1 MNDME
6 NGKRRAL
13 RWSKEARDLVRE
25 DIRSDGKDLSKLLT
39 QLVAISGNPRWA
51 CRRFARRL
59 GLKAGRKQRAW
70 NVQERQRLLKLLD
83 LHPVKEISRLMHR
96 SESSIWH
103 MLQRLGANAQMG
115 KDSFTKHTLAKL
127 LHVRPDK
134 IQQWIAQGW
143 LKARSIEISQGVRV
157 VIDAA
162 EFCDF
167 CRKHARDVVG
177 NRLSQERLDFV
188 YHFVF
193 PPSHAELLPVRD
205 SKKERSAYAAQMN
218 EEQFDEA
225 DITGPR
231 NPGNDDDF
239 LGRTA

>member
-1 MNDME
+1 ME
-6 NGKRRAL
+6 NGKRHAL
-13 RWSKEARDLVRE
+13 RWSKDARELVRE
-25 DIRSDGKDLSKLLT
+25 DIRSGGKDLSKLLT

-51 CRRFARRL
+51 CRRFARRM
-59 GLKAGRKQRAW
+59 GLKSRRNQRAW
-70 NVQERQRLLKLLD
+70 NVQEQQRLLKLLD
-83 LHPVKEISRLMHR
+83 LHPVKEIARLMHR

-134 IQQWIAQGW
+134 IQEWIVRGW

-162 EFCDF
+162 EFCEF
-167 CRKHARDVVG
+167 CRKHAMDVVG

-205 SKKERSAYAAQMN
+205 SKKERSAYSAQMN
-218 EEQFDEA
+218 AEDFDQEPPVSSNDSFA
-225 DITGPR
+225 DE
-231 NPGNDDDF
+231 DF
-239 LGRTA
+239 LDRTA

>member
-1 MNDME
+1 ME
-6 NGKRRAL
+6 NGKRQAL

-25 DIRSDGKDLSKLLT
+25 DIRSGGKDLSKLLT

-51 CRRFARRL
+51 CRRFARRM
-59 GLKAGRKQRAW
+59 GLKSRRNQRGW
-70 NVQERQRLLKLLD
+70 NVQEQQRLLKLLD
-83 LHPVKEISRLMHR
+83 LHPVKEIARLMHR

-134 IQQWIAQGW
+134 IQEWIVRGW

-205 SKKERSAYAAQMN
+205 SKKERSAYSAQMN
-218 EEQFDEA
+218 AEDFDQRPPVSSNDSFA
-225 DITGPR
+225 DE
-231 NPGNDDDF
+231 DF
-239 LGRTA
+239 LDRTA

>member
-1 MNDME
+1 ME
-6 NGKRRAL
+6 NGKRHAL

-25 DIRSDGKDLSKLLT
+25 DIRSGGKDLSKLLT

-51 CRRFARRL
+51 CRRFARRM
-59 GLKAGRKQRAW
+59 GLKSRRNQRGW
-70 NVQERQRLLKLLD
+70 NVQEQQRLLKLLD
-83 LHPVKEISRLMHR
+83 LHPVKEIARLMHR

-134 IQQWIAQGW
+134 IQEWIARGW

-188 YHFVF
+188 YYFVF

-205 SKKERSAYAAQMN
+205 SKKERSAYSAQMN
-218 EEQFDEA
+218 AEDFDQRPPVSSNGSFA
-225 DITGPR
+225 DE
-231 NPGNDDDF
+231 DF
-239 LGRTA
+239 LDRTA